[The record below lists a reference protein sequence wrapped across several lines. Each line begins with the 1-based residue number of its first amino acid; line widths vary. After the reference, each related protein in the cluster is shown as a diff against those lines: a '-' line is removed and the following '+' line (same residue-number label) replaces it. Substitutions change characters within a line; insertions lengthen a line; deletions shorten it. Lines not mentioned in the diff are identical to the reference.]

1 MSRRDVEADVLS
13 ALDAFVGR
21 GNRLPAT
28 ADGKV
33 NVAALCRELGLRPS
47 DAQHLFRKE
56 AVKTVVNALAEEQG
70 LLHIGARADREAA
83 DQAIHDGI
91 ARVGAQAR
99 RDAQAATMA
108 AEQSAAAVV
117 LIEELAQARAEI
129 EALKLARSSL
139 EARLHIFEDGGL
151 PPRF

>member
-21 GNRLPAT
+21 GDHLPAT

-70 LLHIGARADREAA
+70 LLRIGARADREAA
-83 DQAIHDGI
+83 DQAMHDSI

-99 RDAQAATMA
+99 RDAQAAT
-108 AEQSAAAVV
+108 EQSAAAAV
-117 LIEELAQARAEI
+117 LIEELAQAWAEI
-129 EALKLARSSL
+129 EALRLARTSL
-139 EARLHIFEDGGL
+139 EARLRIFEDGGL

>member
-1 MSRRDVEADVLS
+1 MSRRDVEAEVLT

-21 GNRLPAT
+21 GGRLPST

-56 AVKTVVNALAEEQG
+56 AVKTVVNALAEEQE
-70 LLHIGARADREAA
+70 LLRIGARADREAA
-83 DQAIHDGI
+83 DQTIHDGI

-99 RDAQAATMA
+99 RDAQAAT
-108 AEQSAAAVV
+108 EQSAAAAV

-129 EALKLARSSL
+129 EALRLARSSL
-139 EARLHIFEDGGL
+139 EARLRIFEDGGL

>member
-1 MSRRDVEADVLS
+1 MSRRDVEAEVLS
-13 ALDAFVGR
+13 SLDAFVG
-21 GNRLPAT
+21 GGDRLPAT

-56 AVKTVVNALAEEQG
+56 AVRTVVNALAEEQG
-70 LLHIGARADREAA
+70 LLRIGARADREAA

-99 RDAQAATMA
+99 RDAQAAT
-108 AEQSAAAVV
+108 EQSAAAAV
-117 LIEELAQARAEI
+117 LIEELAQARTEV
-129 EALKLARSSL
+129 EALRLACTSL
-139 EARLHIFEDGGL
+139 EARLRIFEDGGL

>member
-1 MSRRDVEADVLS
+1 MNRRDVEAHVLS

-21 GNRLPAT
+21 GGRLPAT

-56 AVKTVVNALAEEQG
+56 GVKTVINALAEEQG
-70 LLHIGARADREAA
+70 LLRIGARADREAA
-83 DQAIHDGI
+83 DQAVYDGI

-99 RDAQAATMA
+99 RDAQAAM
-108 AEQSAAAVV
+108 EQSGAAAV
-117 LIEELAQARAEI
+117 LIEELAHARAEI

-139 EARLHIFEDGGL
+139 EARLRIFEDGGL